1 MNKNDIVTVEITDIG
16 VSGEGIGHVDGY
28 TLFIKDAVIGD
39 VVEAKVM
46 KAKKNYGYARLMKVI
61 TPSEYRVEPKCAFA
75 RRCGGC
81 QIQEMSY
88 DRQLVFKDQKI
99 RGNLERIGGFTKDQI
114 DTVMQP
120 VVGMEHPFGYRNKA
134 QFPFGTDKEG
144 NPITGFYAG
153 RTHDIIANTD
163 CALGVEQNK
172 EILEIILQYMRE
184 NKIKSYDEKTGKG
197 LIRHVLIRYGFKTKE
212 IMVCLVVN
220 GKKLPKA
227 ERLIEKLIQIEGMT
241 SITISPNT
249 RRDNVIMGDSYE
261 ILWGQG
267 YITDYIGNVKYQISP
282 LSFYQVNPVQT
293 EKLYG
298 LALEYADLKGDETVW
313 DLYCGIGTISL
324 FLAQKAK
331 QVYGVEIVPQAID
344 DAKENAK
351 INAIDN
357 AEFFVGKSEEVLP
370 EYYAEYEREHNGETA
385 HADVIVVDPPR
396 KGCDETLLET
406 IVKMQ
411 PEKVVYVSCDSATLA
426 RDLKYLCANGYEIRM
441 CRGVDQFPQSVHV
454 ETVVLLSK
462 GEVDS
467 KKIRVEFSLEDMDMS
482 EFQDG
487 ATYPQIKEYVL
498 EHTGL
503 KVSNLYIS
511 QIKRKCGIGVGKNYN
526 LPKSEDSR
534 QPQCPQEKEKAIRE
548 AFKYF
553 GMI

>member
-163 CALGVEQNK
+163 CALGVEKNK

-184 NKIKSYDEKTGKG
+184 NKIKSYGEKTGKG

-212 IMVCLVVN
+212 IMVCLVIN

-241 SITISPNT
+241 SITISSNT

-357 AEFFVGKSEEVLP
+357 AEFFVGKAEEVLP

-454 ETVVLLSK
+454 ETVVLLSQQK
-462 GEVDS
+462 PDDTIEIDLDLDELDATS
-467 KKIRVEFSLEDMDMS
+467 AELK
-482 EFQDG
+482 
-487 ATYPQIKEYVL
+487 ATYQEIKDYVL
-498 EHTGL
+498 KEFGL
-503 KVSNLYIS
+503 KVSSLYIS
-511 QIKRKCGIGVGKNYN
+511 QVKRKCGIEVGENYN
-526 LPKSEDSR
+526 LPKSENAR
-534 QPQCPQEKEKAIRE
+534 VPQCPKEKEDAIKA
-548 AFKYF
+548 ALKYF
-553 GMI
+553 AMI

>member
-28 TLFIKDAVIGD
+28 TFFIKDAVIGD

-184 NKIKSYDEKTGKG
+184 NKIKSYNEKTGKG
-197 LIRHVLIRYGFKTKE
+197 LIRHALIRYGFKTKE
-212 IMVCLVVN
+212 IMVCLVIN

-357 AEFFVGKSEEVLP
+357 AEFFVGKAEEVLP

-406 IVKMQ
+406 IMKMK

-454 ETVVLLSK
+454 ETVVLLSRK
-462 GEVDS
+462 TPDDTIEVDLDLDELDITSAES
-467 KKIRVEFSLEDMDMS
+467 K
-482 EFQDG
+482 
-487 ATYPQIKEYVL
+487 ATYQEIKDYVL
-498 EHTGL
+498 KEFGL
-503 KVSNLYIS
+503 KVSTLYIS
-511 QIKRKCGIGVGKNYN
+511 QIKRKCGIEVGEHYN
-526 LPKSEDSR
+526 ISQKEN
-534 QPQCPQEKEKAIRE
+534 QKVPQCPKEKEDAIRAALE
-548 AFKYF
+548 HFA
-553 GMI
+553 MI